1 MHVSTNADCFSLC
14 SSYPHLV
21 DIDAK
26 QSTKWQ
32 VCHLVVSDPVAP
44 RCKSVLGPMAC
55 GWTHNNNTS
64 HQCAKNLITKR
75 SHTANAHKPHPCVGQ
90 LIRLTAH
97 VSRHVGRH
105 A

>member
-26 QSTKWQ
+26 QSRKWQ

-44 RCKSVLGPMAC
+44 RCKSVLGPDGVWLDTQQQYISSVC
-55 GWTHNNNTS
+55 KKS
-64 HQCAKNLITKR
+64 HYQAITY
-75 SHTANAHKPHPCVGQ
+75 C
-90 LIRLTAH
+90 
-97 VSRHVGRH
+97 
-105 A
+105 